1 MEISDLENVKITLH
15 EMGSQLR
22 DEVYHRSWEA
32 FAAGDRARDAIQDSA
47 QFEQRRLELRAKLI
61 DALGGLPPTDTPL
74 NPRVTGTV
82 DGNGF
87 KIEKVIFESRPETYV
102 TGNVYLPDG
111 SSGRRGAVVFVCGH
125 ADDAKGYPQ
134 YQTVCQYLAHA
145 GLIVLAIDPIGQGE
159 RLEYCDPLTGKS
171 DIHIGTGEHEQAG
184 AQCWPLGHGLARYF
198 VHDIIRSIDYL
209 CTRPEV
215 DTGKIGI
222 TGNSGGGTQTSLAM
236 ICDERLAAAAP
247 GTFIMSR
254 EAYLTSGQPQDAEQ
268 IWPEMSAAGFDH
280 EDILLAMA
288 PKPVMVLA
296 VTEDFFPIEGTRRT
310 VAKAQRFWDMYG
322 NPGGLE
328 LVEDESPHCY
338 TPALAR
344 SAASFF
350 AKHLLGKEVSVAQ
363 APIAPFEPSQLWCTK
378 GGLVRR
384 DYPSARTVHDENRRS
399 ADALEQMRQALPLKE
414 RRQLAIDWL
423 NARVRYTRKLG
434 NLNPRYL
441 LSRQL
446 SGGLQAQSVVW
457 RSQGWMY
464 SHAFIFR
471 HESLAD
477 ERLPV
482 TIALWPGGTGRM
494 HRHESWIRESCA
506 AGRAVMVLDVTG
518 VGALAPH
525 AINSRPIDASLG
537 TLHKFT
543 ADLFWLGD
551 SLAAMRIFDVLRAL
565 DMAVQLR
572 GAAPHDMRIYAS
584 GRTSF
589 YAEIAAFLDER
600 AAALDVED
608 GHEGVGD
615 WVRSLYYDNRDLA
628 GLILPGVLKYF
639 DLDELRALK

>member
-1 MEISDLENVKITLH
+1 MDISDFENVRITLH

-22 DEVYHRSWEA
+22 DEVYRRSWEA
-32 FAAGDRARDAIQDSA
+32 FATGDRDRDAIPDPMQL
-47 QFEQRRLELRAKLI
+47 ERRREELRAKLI
-61 DALGGLPPTDTPL
+61 DALGGLPPTDSPL
-74 NPRVTGTV
+74 NPRVTGTLY
-82 DGNGF
+82 GNGF
-87 KIEKVIFESRPETYV
+87 KIEKVIFESRQETYV
-102 TGNVYLPDG
+102 TGNLYLPDG
-111 SSGRRGAVVFVCGH
+111 ISKRRGAVLFVCGH

-134 YQTVCQYLAHA
+134 YQTVCQYLALA

-159 RLEYCDPLTGKS
+159 RLEYCDLQTGKS
-171 DIHIGTGEHEQAG
+171 NIRIGTGEHEQAG

-215 DTGKIGI
+215 DPGKIGI

-254 EAYLTSGQPQDAEQ
+254 EAYLASGQPQDAEQ
-268 IWPEMSAAGFDH
+268 IWPGMTAAGFDH

-310 VAKAQRFWDMYG
+310 VARAQRFWDMYG

-350 AKHLLGKEVSVAQ
+350 AKHLLGKEISVDQ
-363 APIAPFEPSQLWCTK
+363 AVIAPFEPSQLWCTT
-378 GGLVRR
+378 GGLVRNN
-384 DYPSARTVHDENRRS
+384 YLSARTVHEENCRH
-399 ADALEQMRQALPLKE
+399 ADALERMRRALPLVE
-414 RRQLAIDWL
+414 RKQLAFSWL
-423 NARVRYTRKLG
+423 NAQIHSTRMAG
-434 NLNPRYL
+434 DLNPRYL

-446 SGGLQAQSVVW
+446 SDGLQAQSVVW
-457 RSQGWMY
+457 SSHGWMY
-464 SHAFIFR
+464 SHAIVIR
-471 HESLAD
+471 RESLAD

-494 HRHESWIRESCA
+494 QTHEPWIRETCA
-506 AGRAVMVLDVTG
+506 AGRTVMVLDVTG

-525 AINSRPIDASLG
+525 AINDRPIDASLG

-543 ADLFWLGD
+543 TDLFWLGD
-551 SLAAMRIFDVLRAL
+551 SLAAIRIFDVLRAL
-565 DMAVQLR
+565 EMAVQMR
-572 GAAPHDMRIYAS
+572 GAAPGDLQIYVQGKYS
-584 GRTSF
+584 L

-600 AAALDVED
+600 AAALDIED

-615 WVRSLYYDNRDLA
+615 WVRSRYYNNRDLA
-628 GLILPGVLKYF
+628 GLILPGMLKYF
-639 DLDELRALK
+639 DLNELRELK